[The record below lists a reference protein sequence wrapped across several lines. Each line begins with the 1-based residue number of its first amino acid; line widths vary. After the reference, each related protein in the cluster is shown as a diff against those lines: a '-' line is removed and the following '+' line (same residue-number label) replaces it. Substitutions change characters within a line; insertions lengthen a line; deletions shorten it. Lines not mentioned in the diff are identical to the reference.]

1 MCSVCAQLIL
11 GKVRGKMGRKKD
23 ENVLRI
29 ILFQKILEKSR
40 AKLWKIFEGKLL
52 MVFGNNL

>member
-1 MCSVCAQLIL
+1 MEKWE
-11 GKVRGKMGRKKD
+11 GKKD

-52 MVFGNNL
+52 MVLGNNL

>member
-40 AKLWKIFEGKLL
+40 AKVENFRGVVADGFLE
-52 MVFGNNL
+52 